1 MFFLACLTLSVAAAL
16 FSKEFMS
23 SQTWVVLDKLS
34 DSESLK
40 ERIEPWHPPAAVGRA
55 RLWSLWASEVGVAL
69 PGTGLG
75 TAPEQPSGV
84 TCV

>member
-1 MFFLACLTLSVAAAL
+1 MFFLACHTLSLAAAL

-40 ERIEPWHPPAAVGRA
+40 ERIETGMDSSPYVAVTSKVSPGI
-55 RLWSLWASEVGVAL
+55 RL
-69 PGTGLG
+69 
-75 TAPEQPSGV
+75 QP
-84 TCV
+84 